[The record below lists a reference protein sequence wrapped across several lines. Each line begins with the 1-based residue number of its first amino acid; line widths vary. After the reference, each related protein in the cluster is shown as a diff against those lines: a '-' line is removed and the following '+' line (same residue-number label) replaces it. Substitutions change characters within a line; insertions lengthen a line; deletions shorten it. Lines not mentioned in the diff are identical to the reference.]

1 MSDKAE
7 PLALTKRSPVRRYGV
22 AVASVALA
30 LLLSIWV
37 PTPLPEKH
45 HSALFF
51 VAVIVS
57 TLYGGV
63 GPGLVAIA
71 LATAAIEY
79 FLVRPFQGDPAP
91 PDPVTGEPG
100 FSEAAVVASVVRVGV
115 FVTSALLVSL
125 LNWRRLRAEVAAHSS
140 DLELRVARRVQQQL
154 FPAGVPPV
162 PGFDIF
168 GVALP
173 AGAAG
178 GDYFDYIPLPGGRL
192 GVVVADVSGHGLGPA
207 LLMASTRAYLRALA
221 LTHRDLGETLA
232 LANGVLCRD
241 TGDGRFVALLF
252 ASLDPG
258 TRSFAYAA
266 AGQPGYLLDASGAVT
281 RLDATGPPP

>member
-1 MSDKAE
+1 MSDMAE
-7 PLALTKRSPVRRYGV
+7 PLTLARSPVRRYGV

-71 LATAAIEY
+71 LATGAIEY
-79 FLVRPFQGDPAP
+79 ALVRPFQDVRQP
-91 PDPVTGEPG
+91 PDAVNDQPG
-100 FSEAAVVASVVRVGV
+100 FPEAAFAASVVRVAV
-115 FVTSALLVSL
+115 FAVSALLVSL
-125 LNWRRLRAEVAAHSS
+125 LNWRRLRAEVAARSS

-154 FPAGVPPV
+154 FPAGVPPA

-178 GDYFDYIPLPGGRL
+178 GGYFDYIPLPG
-192 GVVVADVSGHGLGPA
+192 
-207 LLMASTRAYLRALA
+207 
-221 LTHRDLGETLA
+221 
-232 LANGVLCRD
+232 
-241 TGDGRFVALLF
+241 
-252 ASLDPG
+252 
-258 TRSFAYAA
+258 
-266 AGQPGYLLDASGAVT
+266 
-281 RLDATGPPP
+281 